1 MNNKIELIR
10 ENDNKG
16 NPILFYLKRN
26 GQEVP
31 KTRIEVDEESDN
43 LEIAD
48 YLYYVK
54 RRLEMGM
61 SPRMAVIKPGEE
73 NE

>member
-1 MNNKIELIR
+1 MKSKIEPVR
-10 ENDNKG
+10 ENDDKG

-26 GQEVP
+26 GIEVP
-31 KTRIEVDEESDN
+31 KTRIEVDDDSN
-43 LEIAD
+43 PIEIAE

-54 RRLEMGM
+54 QRLDMGM

-73 NE
+73 NK

>member
-1 MNNKIELIR
+1 MKDKIELIR
-10 ENDNKG
+10 ENDDKG

-26 GQEVP
+26 GIEVP
-31 KTRIEVDEESDN
+31 KTRIGVDEDSDN
-43 LEIAD
+43 IEIAE
-48 YLYYVK
+48 YLFYVK
-54 RRLEMGM
+54 QRLEMGM